1 MCEPTWR
8 LGGDAGIAS
17 CPFSRSLST
26 VCERMLAVAPMT
38 RIFMLAILALV
49 EGIGGRRP
57 KSVGALLSRRGFL
70 DDRSD
75 FVRVGHHQGVRRTVD
90 DDGLR
95 GMGAVS
101 HEAHHRRRNV
111 AIL

>member
-17 CPFSRSLST
+17 CPFSRNLST

-38 RIFMLAILALV
+38 RIFMLNIPALV
-49 EGIGGRRP
+49 EGPGRTKP
-57 KSVGALLSRRGFL
+57 KGVGALLSRRSRL
-70 DDRSD
+70 DEVGDV
-75 FVRVGHHQGVRRTVD
+75 VRVGNHQGVR
-90 DDGLR
+90 
-95 GMGAVS
+95 GAVDHDRLHRTGALG
-101 HEAHHRRRNV
+101 HEAHHRRRDV